1 MPETIPQTWANHIIA
16 RMLNSNQILSHCTI
30 HNVIQAGKGVRN
42 GVCLAS
48 RCCMLRWGSALRCV
62 WVSSARARA
71 RVCEQTPVRTQP
83 VWTYWTHL
91 LAVKNVPGL
100 QHPADVMATCGEAAG
115 AVLTLLRAR
124 ARVWVCVC
132 VSVCEW
138 VSCLIFCCSLY
149 QWLSRTI
156 RGEQCSR
163 SSSSISGGREAGRML
178 RLCCRL
184 GWSEPELRC
193 SDSLHRETRAHTLT
207 HTHTHTHTHT

>member
-62 WVSSARARA
+62 WVSSARAVNRPPFEHSQ
-71 RVCEQTPVRTQP
+71 CELTEPICSRWKMCQACSIPRTSWQP
-83 VWTYWTHL
+83 VGRQQGRSWRSC
-91 LAVKNVPGL
+91 A
-100 QHPADVMATCGEAAG
+100 
-115 AVLTLLRAR
+115 RAR
-124 ARVWVCVC
+124 ARVCVC

-207 HTHTHTHTHT
+207 HTHTHTHT